1 MVAKVDEENAAMISH
16 AVNPTGKANGF
27 ADVGLAESGTGVAA
41 VTMHFYILERVVGP
55 LEARWAALSKFA
67 GKAHGQPDLSRQS
80 ATMSPSA
87 CPFPRLRFR

>member
-1 MVAKVDEENAAMISH
+1 
-16 AVNPTGKANGF
+16 
-27 ADVGLAESGTGVAA
+27 
-41 VTMHFYILERVVGP
+41 MHFFILERVVGP

-87 CPFPRLRFR
+87 CPFPRRGFR